1 MCNKHE
7 DIFVDLLRKVQLTIL
22 SDKLCSKFGI
32 IEEKN
37 HTKMVVNVRKE
48 LCGAFINNMNV
59 TYVNYTRENLQRQQF
74 LDNSDEKWDIH
85 FNNKRSHNQFN
96 QSFSVLS
103 FQSWIQRKLKSK
115 SLKKAFSGQIECIIS
130 KISKK

>member
-74 LDNSDEKWDIH
+74 LDNSDEK
-85 FNNKRSHNQFN
+85 
-96 QSFSVLS
+96 
-103 FQSWIQRKLKSK
+103 
-115 SLKKAFSGQIECIIS
+115 
-130 KISKK
+130 